1 MGAVV
6 AGVTTAPLTGVL
18 MMFELTGSYQIVLP
32 LLVSCG
38 VAAALVQDRVGGS
51 IYALAARARGI
62 RLGSRELSLRD
73 VSVGQALEQVAP
85 LPEATSWEALVKI
98 VAEST
103 HSAFPVVS
111 STGKVVGLL
120 SPRQVRGALHDPAL
134 AGVAIA
140 ADLCRTDVPVLVPED
155 DLETALER
163 LRRAGASEA
172 VVVSSDGDPP
182 KLLGIL
188 TREGALETWRS
199 SKGGER

>member
-1 MGAVV
+1 
-6 AGVTTAPLTGVL
+6 
-18 MMFELTGSYQIVLP
+18 
-32 LLVSCG
+32 
-38 VAAALVQDRVGGS
+38 
-51 IYALAARARGI
+51 
-62 RLGSRELSLRD
+62 
-73 VSVGQALEQVAP
+73 
-85 LPEATSWEALVKI
+85 

-120 SPRQVRGALHDPAL
+120 SPRQVRSALHDPAL

-155 DLETALER
+155 DLETAAGAAAS
-163 LRRAGASEA
+163 AGASEA

-188 TREGALETWRS
+188 TREGALEAWRS
-199 SKGGER
+199 SRGVSGGQK